1 MTDFPNYPYTEPL
14 IFDSHAHYDDA
25 KFDEIRAELLAE
37 LPTHGVCGVVNCGC
51 DTESSKAALA
61 LAEKYPYFYAAVG
74 IHPENIGGG
83 QVAEIED
90 LARRKKC
97 VAIGEI
103 GLDYYWVDDNKEQQR
118 VLFEEQLVLANSL
131 NLPVIVHDR
140 EAHADTL
147 ELLKK
152 HRPKGVVH
160 SFSGSAEMAKKI
172 LNLGMYIGIGGVLTF
187 KNAKKLPEIAA
198 ALPSDRFLLE
208 TDAPYLAPVP
218 YRSKINNSALIL
230 LVAEKLAELRN
241 TDCESILK
249 ESRNNAEK
257 IFGI

>member
-1 MTDFPNYPYTEPL
+1 M
-14 IFDSHAHYDDA
+14 
-25 KFDEIRAELLAE
+25 
-37 LPTHGVCGVVNCGC
+37 
-51 DTESSKAALA
+51 
-61 LAEKYPYFYAAVG
+61 
-74 IHPENIGGG
+74 
-83 QVAEIED
+83 
-90 LARRKKC
+90 
-97 VAIGEI
+97 AIGEI

-118 VLFEEQLVLANSL
+118 ALFEEQLALANSL

-140 EAHADTL
+140 DAHADTL

-160 SFSGSAEMAKKI
+160 SFSGSAEMAKEI

-249 ESRNNAEK
+249 NSLNNAEK
-257 IFGI
+257 LFGI